1 MYDDMFKC
9 VDTLLNVT
17 SKFKIIRQEYRGI
30 FVVSGRDFVMIVGTI
45 ERDGKIY
52 LISKGIDDEK
62 KFPLKKNVVRG
73 FVEIAG
79 YVIERQN
86 NDTSLVKYLYIAD
99 CNGKNG
105 KLPSSI

>member
-52 LISKGIDDEK
+52 
-62 KFPLKKNVVRG
+62 
-73 FVEIAG
+73 
-79 YVIERQN
+79 
-86 NDTSLVKYLYIAD
+86 
-99 CNGKNG
+99 
-105 KLPSSI
+105 